1 VIETHVD
8 RARTAVEREREVLSE
23 EGSAYEAFRRR
34 VESLSA
40 AEIGRG
46 AGVGGTTHGGVATR
60 TAHGD
65 ASGGACEQVREA
77 FAETVRPYSV
87 DDVGEEPLLETIR
100 EELGDGIA
108 LALAPTT
115 ETAFTPQTKG
125 AILTATRERWRG
137 IDATIDA
144 LDSEAESLR
153 AVGETVDE
161 ITDWLAAADEMPL
174 SSLGFDELRER
185 HDRLA
190 EFRDRC
196 ERLLDDRQELLLT
209 TTGRN
214 HSADVAHRSLVR
226 YLYSSLPVVY
236 PVLSTVT
243 RLYDVL
249 EECQR
254 AVRDHLTRRV

>member
-1 VIETHVD
+1 MIETHVD

-40 AEIGRG
+40 AEMGRSG
-46 AGVGGTTHGGVATR
+46 GVGGTHGGIATR

-65 ASGGACEQVREA
+65 TSGGACEAVREA

-87 DDVGEEPLLETIR
+87 DDVGDEPLLETIR

-125 AILTATRERWRG
+125 AILTAARERRRG

-144 LDSEAESLR
+144 LDSEAESLCTVGK
-153 AVGETVDE
+153 AVGE
-161 ITDWLAAADEMPL
+161 ITDWIAAAEETPL
-174 SSLGFDELRER
+174 SELGFEELRER

-196 ERLLDDRQELLLT
+196 ERLLDDRQELLLR

-214 HSADVAHRSLVR
+214 QSADVSHRSLVR

-236 PVLSTVT
+236 PVLSTVA

-249 EECQR
+249 GECQR
-254 AVRDHLTRRV
+254 AVRASLTRRV